1 MTLEDVS
8 KYLDIPMKTLRKWRL
23 DGSGPRAFKVGRHL
37 RFRRSDV
44 DEWLEERAD
53 EPNRPA

>member
-23 DGSGPRAFKVGRHL
+23 DGSGPRAIKVGRHL